1 MEDKLYEL
9 KIRSQKSGK
18 TLKEVYEFTK
28 NQTKSKM
35 SYKSFIKFVK
45 VGDSKIERII
55 SSFLNEEK
63 IVLRAGEVLKKMR
76 LKKNVKR
83 IDENFSEYKQRKVEN
98 AKKIE
103 EIAPEILIIYSKALN
118 IPLKDLKNEIIK
130 EQKDGE

>member
-9 KIRSQKSGK
+9 KIRCKKSGK
-18 TLKEVYEFTK
+18 TLKEVYTFTK

-45 VGDSKIERII
+45 TGDLKIERII
-55 SSFLNEEK
+55 NSFLMEEK
-63 IVLRAGEVLKKMR
+63 IIFRAGEVLKKMR
-76 LKKNVKR
+76 LKKNIKR

-103 EIAPEILIIYSKALN
+103 EISPEILILYSEALN
-118 IPLKDLKNEIIK
+118 IPLKDLKNEIKK

>member
-1 MEDKLYEL
+1 VEDKLYEL
-9 KIRSQKSGK
+9 KIRCKKSGK
-18 TLKEVYEFTK
+18 TLKEVYTFTK

-45 VGDSKIERII
+45 TGDLKIERII
-55 SSFLNEEK
+55 NSFLMEEK
-63 IVLRAGEVLKKMR
+63 IIFRAGEVLKKMR
-76 LKKNVKR
+76 LKKNIKR

-103 EIAPEILIIYSKALN
+103 EISPEILILYSEALN
-118 IPLKDLKNEIIK
+118 IPLKDLKNEIKK

>member
-9 KIRSQKSGK
+9 KIRCKKSGK

-103 EIAPEILIIYSKALN
+103 EISPEII
-118 IPLKDLKNEIIK
+118 
-130 EQKDGE
+130 

>member
-9 KIRSQKSGK
+9 KFRCKKSGK

-45 VGDSKIERII
+45 VGDLKIERII

-76 LKKNVKR
+76 LKRNVKR

-103 EIAPEILIIYSKALN
+103 EISPEILIIYSKALN

>member
-9 KIRSQKSGK
+9 KIRCKNSGK
-18 TLKEVYEFTK
+18 TLKEVYAFTK
-28 NQTKSKM
+28 NKTKSKM

-55 SSFLNEEK
+55 SSFLNEGK

-76 LKKNVKR
+76 LQRNVKR
-83 IDENFSEYKQRKVEN
+83 IDENFSEYKQRKAEN

-103 EIAPEILIIYSKALN
+103 EISPEILIIYSKALN

>member
-9 KIRSQKSGK
+9 KIRCQKSGK

-45 VGDSKIERII
+45 TGDLKIEGII
-55 SSFLNEEK
+55 NSFLNEGK
-63 IVLRAGEVLKKMR
+63 IIFRAGEILKKMR
-76 LKKNVKR
+76 LKRNIKR
-83 IDENFSEYKQRKVEN
+83 IDENFSEYKQRKVES
-98 AKKIE
+98 AEKIE
-103 EIAPEILIIYSKALN
+103 EISPEILILYSAALN
-118 IPLKDLKNEIIK
+118 IPLKNLKNKIIK

>member
-1 MEDKLYEL
+1 VEDKLYEL
-9 KIRSQKSGK
+9 KIRCKKSGK

-76 LKKNVKR
+76 LKRNVKR

-103 EIAPEILIIYSKALN
+103 EISPEILIIYSKALN

>member
-9 KIRSQKSGK
+9 KIRCKKSGK
-18 TLKEVYEFTK
+18 TLKEVYTFTK

-45 VGDSKIERII
+45 TGDLKIERII
-55 SSFLNEEK
+55 NSFLMEEK
-63 IVLRAGEVLKKMR
+63 IIFRAGEVLKKMR
-76 LKKNVKR
+76 LKKNIKR

-103 EIAPEILIIYSKALN
+103 EISPEILILYSEALN
-118 IPLKDLKNEIIK
+118 IPLKDLKNKIIK

>member
-1 MEDKLYEL
+1 MKSSLQGRNVEDKLYEL
-9 KIRSQKSGK
+9 KIRCKKSGK

-83 IDENFSEYKQRKVEN
+83 IDENLPIINLLSYFLNSFVIMRKADKV
-98 AKKIE
+98 
-103 EIAPEILIIYSKALN
+103 APALTLFF
-118 IPLKDLKNEIIK
+118 PAAAAFLLK
-130 EQKDGE
+130 

>member
-18 TLKEVYEFTK
+18 TLKEIYTFTK
-28 NQTKSKM
+28 SQTRSKM

-45 VGDSKIERII
+45 AGDLKIEKII
-55 SSFLNEEK
+55 NSFLNEEK
-63 IVLRAGEVLKKMR
+63 IIFGAGEVLKKMR
-76 LKKNVKR
+76 LKKNIKR
-83 IDENFSEYKQRKVEN
+83 IDENFSEYKQRKVES
-98 AKKIE
+98 AEKIE
-103 EIAPEILIIYSKALN
+103 EISPEILIIYSKALN

>member
-1 MEDKLYEL
+1 VEDKLYEL

>member
-1 MEDKLYEL
+1 MEDRLYEL

-18 TLKEVYEFTK
+18 TLKEVYEFNK
-28 NQTKSKM
+28 NKTKSKM

-45 VGDSKIERII
+45 TSDLKIERIVN
-55 SSFLNEEK
+55 SFLKEEK
-63 IVLRAGEVLKKMR
+63 IIFRAGEVLKKMR

-103 EIAPEILIIYSKALN
+103 EISPEILILYSEALN

>member
-1 MEDKLYEL
+1 MEDKFHEL
-9 KIRSQKSGK
+9 KIRCKKSGK
-18 TLKEVYEFTK
+18 TLKEVYIFTK

-45 VGDSKIERII
+45 TGDLKIERII
-55 SSFLNEEK
+55 NSFLKEEK
-63 IVLRAGEVLKKMR
+63 IIFRAGEVLKKMR
-76 LKKNVKR
+76 LKKNIKR

-103 EIAPEILIIYSKALN
+103 EISPEILILYSKTLN
-118 IPLKDLKNEIIK
+118 IPLKDLKNEIKK

>member
-9 KIRSQKSGK
+9 KIRCKESGK
-18 TLKEVYEFTK
+18 TLKEVYSFTR

-45 VGDSKIERII
+45 IGDLKIERITN
-55 SSFLNEEK
+55 SFLNEGK
-63 IVLRAGEVLKKMR
+63 IIFRAGEILKKMR
-76 LKKNVKR
+76 LKKNIKR
-83 IDENFSEYKQRKVEN
+83 INENFSEYKQRKAEN

-103 EIAPEILIIYSKALN
+103 EISPEILIIYSKALN
-118 IPLKDLKNEIIK
+118 ISLKDLKNEIIK

>member
-1 MEDKLYEL
+1 MEDRLYEL

-18 TLKEVYEFTK
+18 TLKEIYTFTK
-28 NQTKSKM
+28 SQTRTKM

-45 VGDSKIERII
+45 TGDLKIERII
-55 SSFLNEEK
+55 NSFLNEEK
-63 IVLRAGEVLKKMR
+63 IIFRAGEVLKKMR
-76 LKKNVKR
+76 LKKNIKR

-103 EIAPEILIIYSKALN
+103 EISPEILILYSKALN
-118 IPLKDLKNEIIK
+118 IPLKDLKNEIKK

>member
-1 MEDKLYEL
+1 MEDKFHEL
-9 KIRSQKSGK
+9 KIRCKKSGK
-18 TLKEVYEFTK
+18 TLKEVYIFTK

-45 VGDSKIERII
+45 TGDLKIERII
-55 SSFLNEEK
+55 NSFLKEEK
-63 IVLRAGEVLKKMR
+63 IIFRAGEVLKKMR
-76 LKKNVKR
+76 LKKNIKR
-83 IDENFSEYKQRKVEN
+83 IDENFSEYKQRKAEK

-103 EIAPEILIIYSKALN
+103 EISPEILILYSEALN